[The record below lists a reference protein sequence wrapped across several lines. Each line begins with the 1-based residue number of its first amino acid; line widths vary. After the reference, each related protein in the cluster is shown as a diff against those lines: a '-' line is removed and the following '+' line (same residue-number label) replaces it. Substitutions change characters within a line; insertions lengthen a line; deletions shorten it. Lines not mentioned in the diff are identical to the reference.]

1 MGVKEGDT
9 LTLKEY
15 KKALDALEI
24 TYKTS
29 TVERHLEKQEV
40 TKKDFVKLVKDLKI
54 NIMVVATKHNKL
66 KIVTIGL
73 VSLFSIG
80 TLFMILIEDWGLWK
94 ATYFAFVTITT
105 VGLGDVVPETILGQ
119 LLIMTYAL
127 YGLGLMKILFSTLS
141 SKLKEN
147 ADSLHKSYSLWSK
160 NDPEDEKNRNSWD
173 GNDSEDEKNR
183 NSWDGQ
189 RA

>member
-1 MGVKEGDT
+1 MEGDIGNLLHRMDQSFDHT
-9 LTLKEY
+9 P
-15 KKALDALEI
+15 
-24 TYKTS
+24 
-29 TVERHLEKQEV
+29 R
-40 TKKDFVKLVKDLKI
+40 KD
-54 NIMVVATKHNKL
+54 H
-66 KIVTIGL
+66 
-73 VSLFSIG
+73 
-80 TLFMILIEDWGLWK
+80 
-94 ATYFAFVTITT
+94 